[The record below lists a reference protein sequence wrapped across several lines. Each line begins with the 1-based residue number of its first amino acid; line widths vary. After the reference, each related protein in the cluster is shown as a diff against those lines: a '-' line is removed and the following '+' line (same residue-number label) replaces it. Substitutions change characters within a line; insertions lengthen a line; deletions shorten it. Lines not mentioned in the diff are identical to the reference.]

1 MRTMGKQKRHN
12 GKSLGWRSQA
22 SVYKTVVSWNVHDF
36 PNLQE
41 YDKQSDL
48 VYVVTKLL
56 KLVLITKEKLEN
68 LQYIA
73 IYCKL
78 TNFLM

>member
-1 MRTMGKQKRHN
+1 MA
-12 GKSLGWRSQA
+12 SLW
-22 SVYKTVVSWNVHDF
+22 VETVVSWNVHDF

>member
-1 MRTMGKQKRHN
+1 MLALPARHPD
-12 GKSLGWRSQA
+12 KHPQRLDA
-22 SVYKTVVSWNVHDF
+22 YDVYKTVVSWNVHDF